1 MLDHTQAAALL
12 AALEAAHGPD
22 VLAELV
28 GATFR
33 ASQADYYA
41 EYAEADGIEAASLE
55 AYLALGSTAEES
67 YGWCAEFCN
76 RPAFSRVAGLR

>member
-28 GATFR
+28 GAGFR
-33 ASQADYYA
+33 AAETAYHA
-41 EYAEADGIEAASLE
+41 EYAEADELGTLE
-55 AYLALGSTAEES
+55 AYLEDCGES
-67 YGWCAEFCN
+67 SYEWCAEFCN
-76 RPAFSRVAGLR
+76 HPAFSRVAGLR